1 MKKQI
6 IILITGVLLMFGL
19 FGCGKIRYNV
29 DFDGYGFKSEKTSYA
44 EGEEVTVIYDMIAT
58 DTDYSFYTDSDDVRL
73 KQDYDNDHGYI
84 FTFTMPAHDVKLSVR
99 SRNSMEY
106 DPDINEPDDEEPAS
120 PNECI
125 KNENLVFD
133 YYEATVATV
142 GGDGYDEYCLYKY
155 TDNKLILACYSKT
168 EDEDEKMNFCI
179 VDSSVLKDCMDLVK
193 RNKMLKWK
201 DGRGLNGKRYV
212 VKFMNNGEL
221 TRVTSDDMPE
231 NGREAFY
238 DIENVLSKAWSQNY
252 SSLDTETWFCPN
264 CGTKNNRKYC
274 MECGVEKPE

>member
-6 IILITGVLLMFGL
+6 FGLITGVLLMLSL
-19 FGCGKIRYNV
+19 FGCGKIRYNI
-29 DFDGYGFKSEKTSYA
+29 DFDGYGFKSEKTSYG

-58 DTDYSFYTDSDDVRL
+58 DTDYSFYTDSDDVKL

-106 DPDINEPDDEEPAS
+106 IPDIEKPNDNIPAS
-120 PNECI
+120 PEECI
-125 KNENLVFD
+125 KNENLLFD

-155 TDNKLILACYSKT
+155 TDSKLVLACYSKM
-168 EDEDEKMNFCI
+168 EDEEEKMVFCI
-179 VDSSVLKDCMDLVK
+179 VDPSVLDECMDLV
-193 RNKMLKWK
+193 R
-201 DGRGLNGKRYV
+201 
-212 VKFMNNGEL
+212 FMSSGEL
-221 TRVTSDDMPE
+221 IRVTSDDMPD
-231 NGREAFY
+231 NGLEAFY
-238 DIENVLSKAWSQNY
+238 EIENVLSTAWSQNY

-264 CGTKNNRKYC
+264 CGTKNNRRYC